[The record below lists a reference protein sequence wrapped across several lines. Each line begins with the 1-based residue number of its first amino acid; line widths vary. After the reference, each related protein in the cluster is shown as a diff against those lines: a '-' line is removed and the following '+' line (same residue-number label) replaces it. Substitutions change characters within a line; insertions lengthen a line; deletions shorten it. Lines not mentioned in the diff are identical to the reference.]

1 MTLEDRGRAGGVVG
15 SVDDLDR
22 QPNRVRRG
30 QTQGRALVQADR
42 VRGAHVGPD
51 LADRLGQERPAG
63 AEVGFGVADV
73 RLDHRLIAEQP
84 GHHPRGLGAGE
95 LRERFQAGASQ
106 SQGNRGIARGE
117 QQRPGDP
124 VERPGLQQ
132 LGRGG
137 QDGALR
143 GHEDIVHGEVVSP
156 GAAHAAHVPGVG
168 KLGFGDRDEEVAPLR
183 LSVHLQ
189 SEPAVLDDLSVR
201 GHPRGMPATGAE
213 ALAAGDPVAARD
225 ADRRSARGRT
235 VGDDA
240 ARRVDPDRASD
251 VARHSCR
258 VGREDGALVDRP
270 GGARV
275 RLAEL
280 LDHLDVGRQVELGAP
295 EGAWQRQVEQPGGR
309 QRLEERPRELPCGLD
324 LVGAGPDLRSQLLCG
339 VERRLG
345 LGGTHG
351 SQEYT
356 RVYDPVPMMR
366 IEIICTGDE
375 VLTGKIVNTNFSYI
389 SQKLEDVGLSVRW
402 ETTVGDDR
410 ESLLR
415 ALRLAGERADAVIV
429 NGGLGPTVDD
439 LSQEVAAQAADVELV
454 LNDEWLARMEE
465 FFRRRSRVMPP
476 NNRKQAMLPAT
487 AELIDNPI
495 GTACGF
501 ALDVG
506 GARFFF
512 TPGVPRELRR
522 MLEEE
527 IIPRLLAKSGL
538 QPAIHLKRFHSYGL
552 GESHVDALLRGVD
565 ELVPDG
571 GVKLGFRAHYPQLET
586 KLTVRG
592 TDMEDVRRKLAPV
605 EREVRKRLGN
615 FILSE
620 GDATLEG
627 VVLNELAQRRA
638 TLSTVETFTSGAI
651 AARLAHL
658 PDAERVFRRG
668 VVARDL
674 GEVCA
679 AVGLDGARA
688 AGELTRET
696 AETVARAAQRLT
708 GATHALAV
716 LIELDGGADRI
727 DLGGTVWLAIATS
740 LEATSQRRRILAG
753 REWGRQGAVELG
765 LDCLRRYLQG
775 LPVNERIDFEKV

>member
-30 QTQGRALVQADR
+30 QAQGRALVQADR
-42 VRGAHVGPD
+42 VRDAHVGPA

-73 RLDHRLIAEQP
+73 RLHHRLTAEQP
-84 GHHPRGLGAGE
+84 GHGRRGLGAGE

-117 QQRPGDP
+117 QQCPRDQI
-124 VERPGLQQ
+124 ERPGLQQ
-132 LGRGG
+132 LGRGR
-137 QDGALR
+137 QNGALR
-143 GHEDIVHGEVVSP
+143 GHEDVVHGEVVSP
-156 GAAHAAHVPGVG
+156 GAAQAPHVPGVG
-168 KLGFGDRDEEVAPLR
+168 KLGLGDRDEEVAPLR
-183 LSVHLQ
+183 LSVRLQ
-189 SEPAVLDDLSVR
+189 SELAVLDDLGVR
-201 GHPRGMPATGAE
+201 GHPRGMPATRAE

-225 ADRRSARGRT
+225 DDRRGARGRT

-280 LDHLDVGRQVELGAP
+280 LDHLDVGRQVELGAA
-295 EGAWQRQVEQPGGR
+295 EGAWQRKVEQPGVR
-309 QRLEERPRELPCGLD
+309 QRLEERPRELACGLD
-324 LVGAGPDLRSQLLCG
+324 LIGAGPDLRSQLLCG

-415 ALRLAGERADAVIV
+415 ALQLAGERADAVIV
-429 NGGLGPTVDD
+429 NGGLGPPVDG
-439 LSQEVAAQAADVELV
+439 LSQEVAAQAA
-454 LNDEWLARMEE
+454 
-465 FFRRRSRVMPP
+465 
-476 NNRKQAMLPAT
+476 
-487 AELIDNPI
+487 
-495 GTACGF
+495 
-501 ALDVG
+501 
-506 GARFFF
+506 
-512 TPGVPRELRR
+512 GV
-522 MLEEE
+522 
-527 IIPRLLAKSGL
+527 
-538 QPAIHLKRFHSYGL
+538 QPAIVLKRFHAYGL
-552 GESHVDALLRGVD
+552 GESHVDALLRGVE

-571 GVKLGFRAHYPQLET
+571 SVKLGFRARYPQLET

-592 TDMEDVRRKLAPV
+592 TDTEDTRRKLAPV

-620 GDATLEG
+620 DDATLEG
-627 VVLNELAQRRA
+627 VVLAELTSRQGS
-638 TLSTVETFTSGAI
+638 LSIVETFTSGAI

-658 PDAERVFRRG
+658 PGADKVFRRG
-668 VVARDL
+668 VVARAL

-679 AVGLDGARA
+679 AVGLEGASA
-688 AGELTRET
+688 TGELTRET
-696 AETVARAAQRLT
+696 AEAVARAARRQT
-708 GATHALAV
+708 GATHALAGLV
-716 LIELDGGADRI
+716 DLDDGADPI
-727 DLGGTVWLAIATS
+727 HLGGTICLAIATEHEVAS
-740 LEATSQRRRILAG
+740 RRSRILGG
-753 REWGRQGAVELG
+753 REWVRLGAGEMG
-765 LDCLRRYLQG
+765 LDCLRRYLQK
-775 LPVNERIDFEKV
+775 LPVYERIDFEKA